1 MNQLPNTIS
10 FRTTAFLSL
19 GIFVLLMLLLSYLNP
34 LSSIDLAEG
43 DYLTLANAQALPL
56 DIGVGE
62 LADYESGW
70 RSVEFP
76 FHWREKGFD
85 TRALWYRLQLSGA
98 EFQSIADSQTN
109 LQEQLWGLYLWRL
122 NQTADIWFNGIK
134 IGSGGNSGEPM
145 ARYWNSP
152 LYFPIP
158 ASLIAQNNEILIKHF
173 SQHSWGSM
181 EAIAIGP
188 ENLLKPI
195 YNARYFIQHDI
206 ALGLFVFVL
215 ITGMFCFTVWF
226 YRPKESQYFWFAI
239 SSVGLSFYC
248 LNQFIRY
255 LPMGADAWRWLS
267 NMSIDL
273 WAAAIF
279 IFMLRSLA
287 IKKPKAEK
295 LVLAYFFSGIPIY
308 FYASFFQ
315 VFDINIYYHIGSL
328 LIALS
333 SFCIS
338 GAHYLKARTS
348 LSAFYACVIAVIFAA
363 GVHDTVMQA
372 IVNNGWGG
380 GVGSGFQNHFNFVHF
395 AAPIIFLFLGAS
407 LIKHFINS
415 MNAADKLNSELEQ
428 RVDNARQE
436 ITDSHNAM
444 EQVLINQSASEERE
458 RIYRDLHD
466 DVGSKLLSLYY
477 RLDKE
482 SDSILAKSA
491 LEDLRDI
498 VSRKSLE
505 SCLLSQAAQQWRQ
518 EVLERTSDAE
528 IRLSW
533 QFDSSNDELMLSEL
547 QHTQLRRMLREVL
560 SNAILHS
567 KNITEVKAHIQANN
581 NSLSIS
587 VSNDGAPKPTSDWRP
602 GRGISNLR
610 VRSRDLRG
618 DFKLND
624 LEGSWVEVC
633 WNVPIDINWS
643 ELT

>member
-1 MNQLPNTIS
+1 M
-10 FRTTAFLSL
+10 
-19 GIFVLLMLLLSYLNP
+19 LMLLISYLNP
-34 LSSIDLAEG
+34 LSSIDLADS

-56 DIGVGE
+56 DAEISE
-62 LADYESGW
+62 LENYESGW
-70 RSVEFP
+70 RSVDFP
-76 FHWREKGFD
+76 FHWREKGFE
-85 TRALWYRLQLSGA
+85 TPAVWYRLQLSGTELQA
-98 EFQSIADSQTN
+98 LEGSQPDPQN
-109 LQEQLWGLYLWRL
+109 DLWGLYLWRL
-122 NQTADIWFNGIK
+122 NQTADIWFNGTK
-134 IGSGGNSGEPM
+134 IGSGGNSAEPM

-158 ASLIAQNNEILIKHF
+158 ASLLKQENEILIKHF

-181 EAIAIGP
+181 EAIAIGQ
-188 ENLLKPI
+188 EHLLKPI

-215 ITGMFCFTVWF
+215 ITGIFCFTVWF
-226 YRPKESQYFWFAI
+226 YRPKESQYLWFAI

-255 LPMGADAWRWLS
+255 LPFNADAWRWLS

-273 WAAAIF
+273 WAVAIF

-295 LVLAYFFSGIPIY
+295 LVLVYFFSGIPIY

-315 VFDINIYYHIGSL
+315 VFDINIYYHVGSL
-328 LIALS
+328 AIALS
-333 SFCIS
+333 SFSIS
-338 GAHYLKARTS
+338 AVHYLKTKNA
-348 LSAFYACVIAVIFAA
+348 LSAFYAGVIAVIFVA

-372 IVNNGWGG
+372 IVNNGWYD
-380 GVGSGFQNHFNFVHF
+380 GVSSRFQNHFNFVHF

-415 MNAADKLNSELEQ
+415 MNAADTLNSELEQ
-428 RVDNARQE
+428 RVNDARQE
-436 ITDSHNAM
+436 IADSHNAM
-444 EQVLINQSASEERE
+444 EKILIHQSTSEERE

-498 VSRKSLE
+498 VSRKTLE
-505 SCLLSQAAQQWRQ
+505 SCLLSQAALQWQQ
-518 EVLERTSDAE
+518 ELLERTGDAG
-528 IRLSW
+528 IPLSW
-533 QFDSSNDELMLSEL
+533 EFESSDDGLMLSEL
-547 QHTQLRRMLREVL
+547 QHTHLRRMLREVL

-567 KNITEVKAHIQANN
+567 QCITEIKVHIETKENL
-581 NSLSIS
+581 LSIS
-587 VSNDGAPKPTSDWRP
+587 VSNDGAPKPTSGWKP
-602 GRGISNLR
+602 GRGLSNLR
-610 VRSRDLRG
+610 VRSRDLQG
-618 DFKLND
+618 DFKIND
-624 LEGSWVEVC
+624 LEGSWVQVF
-633 WNVPIDINWS
+633 WNVPIDKNWS